1 MCHVLIIE
9 DDALIALDLQEMLEA
24 AGAQSFSFADSQAEA
39 IAEARARRP
48 DVIASDVLLR
58 EGSGPEAVK
67 AIQAEMGP
75 LPVFY
80 ITGTPDA
87 CRPCDPPAR
96 IVPKPAT
103 QQAIHEA
110 FGQVRGTC

>member
-24 AGAQSFSFADSQAEA
+24 AGADSFSFADSEAQA

-58 EGSGPEAVK
+58 EGSGPNAVK
-67 AIQAEMGP
+67 AIEAEYGR

-80 ITGTPDA
+80 ITGTPGA
-87 CRPCDPPAR
+87 CEPCEPPVR

-103 QQAIHEA
+103 EEAIRSA
-110 FGQVRGTC
+110 FVEVRGRA